1 MKKLSPSVK
10 LRKEVS
16 EFIERLQDVDSAEDV
31 LTQLVQLSTQLITQE
46 GLEAH
51 QQDHLGVDRY
61 ERGEGSARVS
71 QRLRAGLSGYG

>member
-31 LTQLVQLSTQLITQE
+31 LTQLVQLSTQLIRKT
-46 GLEAH
+46 LTP
-51 QQDHLGVDRY
+51 
-61 ERGEGSARVS
+61 RVGTGRS
-71 QRLRAGLSGYG
+71 HAV